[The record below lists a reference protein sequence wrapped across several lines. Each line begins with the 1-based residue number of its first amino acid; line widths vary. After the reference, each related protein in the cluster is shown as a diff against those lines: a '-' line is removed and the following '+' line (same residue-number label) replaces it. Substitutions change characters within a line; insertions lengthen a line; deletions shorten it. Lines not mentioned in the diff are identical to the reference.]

1 MTTRN
6 LEAWGVNPNTDKLDW
21 RYDENGVSRYPT
33 YTPLVN
39 IKPWIYAN
47 GQSSPIFNHQSPI
60 VTTERAGVTQSKC
73 IKVFTNP
80 SNPSVTCGGH
90 LFGGRMNLPV
100 DIPAGKTVW
109 QRMKFYIPSAFSF
122 GYRWG
127 SGAPTTPTGDGCGGY
142 SPDGGPQGLKFLVF
156 SPDVGTARA
165 YLNAP
170 NSLRTISQTSGT
182 GVLALEANPSAQRG
196 LSIVFPRD
204 QWFTLELAVKVSN
217 TGTGY
222 ARAWMNETLIAESQ
236 IAGNK
241 NVSTID
247 VAATAIREW
256 GLGSYWNGTP
266 WTDGAAGRDFFY
278 VDEVLVATDVDGYGM
293 PDAVDANGYPMIG
306 VDVNNVDFVGV

>member
-1 MTTRN
+1 MTEISITN
-6 LEAWGVNPNTDKLDW
+6 LNIVDGKLDSGES
-21 RYDENGVSRYPT
+21 DPT
-33 YTPLVN
+33 YTPIVN
-39 IKPWIYAN
+39 VVSRNHAN
-47 GQSSPIFNHQSPI
+47 GAAAPVFSNGSVVS
-60 VTTERAGVTQSKC
+60 TDRGVVEDRC
-73 IKVFTNP
+73 IKVLTYP
-80 SNPSVTCGGH
+80 SNPGVSCGSH
-90 LFGGRMNLPV
+90 SFAGRMTLPV
-100 DIPAGKTVW
+100 DIPLGKTIW

-142 SPDGGPQGLKFLVF
+142 SPDGDPSGLKFLVF

-278 VDEVLVATDVDGYGM
+278 VDEVIVATDVSGYGE
-293 PDAVDANGYPMIG
+293 PTATDSNGYKMIG
-306 VDVNNVDFVGV
+306 TTVRNRDF